1 MTTWNGQVHPAAE
14 LFPMIDDEAAQS
26 LAADIKAHG
35 LIEPGWLM
43 PDGTLLDG
51 RNRQRACELAGID
64 MRWKVYEGTDPIAFA
79 VSLNIKRRHLTVGQK
94 ALIGLELLPMYEVEA
109 NAHRSAAVSAAN
121 SAQPKRRVS
130 IGADLPQLNEHL
142 KERRDAYKSTLPPG
156 VDGFLEVPERA
167 LRARDRAAHASD
179 SSSKAIAQAKRVS
192 EQAPDLL
199 DNLKAGTLA
208 LDAAEKQTKRR
219 VAQAQEQA
227 AREIKVATV
236 TVDHQGPGWRLLA
249 GDFRERLLDLPAG
262 SVDLIV
268 TDPPYPNEF
277 LPLYSDLSRL
287 ARHVLSDDGIC
298 VVMTGQI
305 ALAEVMARLG
315 ENLNYG
321 WVYALPLPGANSR
334 IMGRHIMQ
342 CWKPLLA
349 FSKNAWPSGRI
360 DWHPDMLDPSH
371 RSKDRYRWEQDSS
384 PIAMLIDDLCPQAG
398 TVLDPFAG
406 TGAFGR
412 SALAVGRRFIGVEMD
427 AERASKTGEEFS
439 HADAA

>member
-1 MTTWNGQVHPAAE
+1 MTKWNGQVHPAAE

-51 RNRQRACELAGID
+51 RNRQRACELAGVGMNWRTYD
-64 MRWKVYEGTDPIAFA
+64 GDDPITFA
-79 VSLNIKRRHLTVGQK
+79 VSLNIKRRHLTIGQK
-94 ALIGLELLPMYEVEA
+94 ALIGLGLLPMYEAEA
-109 NAHRSAAVSAAN
+109 KVRQIAAGKATKPGV
-121 SAQPKRRVS
+121 KEEKL
-130 IGADLPQLNEHL
+130 GADLPQAIASE
-142 KERRDAYKSTLPPG
+142 K
-156 VDGFLEVPERA
+156 RA
-167 LRARDRAAHASD
+167 LRARDRAAQASD

-199 DNLKAGTLA
+199 DNLKDGSLA

-219 VAQAQEQA
+219 VAQAKEQA
-227 AREIKVATV
+227 AREIKVAAV

-334 IMGRHIMQ
+334 IMGRHVMQ

-427 AERASKTGEEFS
+427 AERASKTGEEFG

>member
-1 MTTWNGQVHPAAE
+1 MTKWNGQVHPAAE
-14 LFPMIDDEAAQS
+14 LFPMIDDEAARS
-26 LAADIKAHG
+26 IADDIALHG

-51 RNRQRACELAGID
+51 RNRLRACESVGVD
-64 MRWKVYEGTDPIAFA
+64 MRWKVYEGTDPIGF
-79 VSLNIKRRHLTVGQK
+79 VLSINLQRRHLTVGQK
-94 ALIGLELLPMYEVEA
+94 AAVGVELLPMYEAEA
-109 NAHRSAAVSAAN
+109 KVRQIASGGDVRRRSV
-121 SAQPKRRVS
+121 QV
-130 IGADLPQLNEHL
+130 DLPQPLQV
-142 KERRDAYKSTLPPG
+142 KERAPQ
-156 VDGFLEVPERA
+156 
-167 LRARDRAAHASD
+167 ARDRAADAVGVSG
-179 SSSKAIAQAKRVS
+179 KAIAQAKRVS
-192 EQAPDLL
+192 EQAPDLF
-199 DNLKAGTLA
+199 DKVKAGTQA
-208 LDAAEKQTKRR
+208 LDAADKQTKRR

-227 AREIKVATV
+227 AREIKVAAV

-249 GDFRERLLDLPAG
+249 GDCRERLLDLPAG

-315 ENLNYG
+315 EHLNYG

-427 AERASKTGEEFS
+427 AERASKTGEEFG